1 MDAIQDIVLPLHAIN
16 RWLVVAVGLVAAL
29 KFVAGWLQQQ
39 TFGPAGRGLMS
50 AFSGLLDLQVLLG
63 LILLLGLGVNM
74 ARIEHAVTMI
84 VAVVLVHLRVRWRQ
98 APDAIRIRNN
108 FLVAVVALALT
119 FVGVAVL
126 AGGSA
131 A

>member
-16 RWLVVAVGLVAAL
+16 RWLVVAVGLIAAL
-29 KFVAGWLQQQ
+29 KFVVGWRQRQA
-39 TFGPAGRGLMS
+39 FGPADRGLMS

-98 APDAIRIRNN
+98 APDPIRFRNN
-108 FLVAVVALALT
+108 LIVVAVALILT

-126 AGGSA
+126 AAGG
-131 A
+131 